1 MQVPET
7 DVTWTYS
14 LLNASESRASART
27 ATPMQNAAELVGIDG
42 TNNGGLQ
49 PFPGFREFYRF
60 EPDTATGWSG
70 SNPYLDTGTGLSI
83 AHRSRVVDFWSFSV
97 IAGTSTRVF
106 GFVYLV
112 RRPSDLA
119 TPACNNFYDLLIAY
133 NAPNSGS
140 NSSIQPQTYS
150 GIWKTE
156 VLTEG
161 IAAAD
166 ASVLADGGKAVM
178 SVETTGRAVYVFR
191 RGQAPLV
198 IYFKV
203 VSPTSTTM
211 TKLTAGPGKRVGS
224 GPYINGASPPVE
236 ADFPTTLS
244 SVNGHLASSFP
255 DPTNSSNPPGSVVFC
270 RFPTTGSPANGSAG
284 AGPFSV
290 SNLGTAAVLEEGSY
304 SFAVQF
310 EDSRSGRKSQIC
322 NNVNMTW
329 TGSSK
334 RLFLDGIYDSSK
346 FDTLNVYRSVRT
358 NAAGGAF
365 TNGVLQLEA
374 QITLSSYQ
382 VTDLPMRTGQTLVTG
397 PDISYFRYAYQL
409 GDSALVMQDVFLDK
423 PSYTTTMPKGGAG
436 ALLDGTMLVGNISD
450 GSSDLTGTGET
461 RWSASGTDSPELFT
475 ATGVY
480 KPQNIGDAVTCF
492 RRTGQIMAGF
502 TRNGIQVFSKQN
514 GFIRVLGAHQGY
526 GITGPYAA
534 VTVGPVTYYL
544 NYRGLKALYPD
555 GRLDDVQS
563 INQVVTDV
571 WYQETT
577 GAQELSKVSLA
588 FDPSTLCMYILNPSR
603 EQAVQMWF
611 ATGVVSELRDMSFGK
626 VTQGWWEDTDGQL
639 VPRAMFLF
647 NAPYP
652 DAVTNSNF
660 RPAVFMPSRNY
671 NDKNFTPTK
680 PAIGMLDINLDRCPS
695 ATITTVEPD
704 PPTNIL
710 QYNSS
715 CTRVGHI
722 VTEVAASNISTDITK
737 TFRLIGSWV
746 YLLSPVSNPTSVVKH
761 RVVDASATTIKLD
774 GGFYGSGMK
783 WVLDPVYVKWMGSP
797 LRLSEAKDEDFVVR
811 QPTSMGVV
819 FSEFET
825 GTSAPST
832 MYWVGSLYR
841 NEDSDPILSYVPT
854 KPDGTVVNDSVQVG
868 DTPHW
873 VAFGKHSYLGQ
884 WFFPSFETFL
894 PNVRYRLVGA
904 QVKGRMLPTDR
915 TRRTY

>member
-14 LLNASESRASART
+14 LLTASESRASART

-97 IAGTSTRVF
+97 IAGTGTRVF

-119 TPACNNFYDLLIAY
+119 TPACNNVYDLLIAY

-156 VLTEG
+156 VLTQG

-166 ASVLADGGKAVM
+166 ASILADGGKAVM

-224 GPYINGASPPVE
+224 VLFSGNFGA
-236 ADFPTTLS
+236 
-244 SVNGHLASSFP
+244 ASTHSTSNFP

-270 RFPTTGSPANGSAG
+270 KNDPTVAPNSSGGGVVSNIGTAVSADAG
-284 AGPFSV
+284 AYA
-290 SNLGTAAVLEEGSY
+290 L
-304 SFAVQF
+304 AVQF

-322 NNVNMTW
+322 DNVNLTFSEP
-329 TGSSK
+329 T
-334 RLFLDGIYDSSK
+334 RRIFLDGIYDSSK

-358 NAAGGAF
+358 NGAGGTF

-374 QITLSSYQ
+374 QITLHSTYTVSQ
-382 VTDLPMRTGQTLVTG
+382 LPGVTTTGYGADFKL
-397 PDISYFRYAYQL
+397 FRYAYQL

-475 ATGVY
+475 ATGIY

-571 WYQETT
+571 WYQETS

-588 FDPSTLCMYILNPSR
+588 FDPSTLCMYILNPER
-603 EQAVQMWF
+603 EQCVQMWF

-652 DAVTNSNF
+652 DAVTNTNF

-671 NDKNFTPTK
+671 NDKNFTPNK
-680 PAIGMLDINLDRCPS
+680 PSIGMLDINLDRCPS
-695 ATITTVEPD
+695 ATITIAEPD
-704 PPTNIL
+704 PPASIL
-710 QYNSS
+710 QYDSS

-797 LRLSEAKDEDFVVR
+797 LRLSESKDEDFVVR

-841 NEDSDPILSYVPT
+841 NEESDPILSYVPT